1 MGFRGGEFGLAGEEV
16 EVQAFLAQGD
26 AFRELAKSVL
36 NRVLR
41 LLEFAFV
48 EELVG
53 ALGEATVGFRA
64 GGEEKD
70 DGKSEGNSKKSE
82 AHGGR
87 LG

>member
-1 MGFRGGEFGLAGEEV
+1 MGLRGGEFGLAGEEV

-26 AFRELAKSVL
+26 AFRELTKSVL

-41 LLEFAFV
+41 LLEFALV

-53 ALGEATVGFRA
+53 TLGKATVGFGA
-64 GGEEKD
+64 GGEGKD
-70 DGKSEGNSKKSE
+70 DGKSEGSGKESE

>member
-1 MGFRGGEFGLAGEEV
+1 M
-16 EVQAFLAQGD
+16 QAFLAQGD
-26 AFRELAKSVL
+26 AFRELTKSVL

-41 LLEFAFV
+41 LLEFALV

-53 ALGEATVGFRA
+53 TLGKATVGFGA
-64 GGEEKD
+64 GGEGKD
-70 DGKSEGNSKKSE
+70 DGKSEGSGKEGE

>member
-1 MGFRGGEFGLAGEEV
+1 MGFRGGEFGLAGEEI

-53 ALGEATVGFRA
+53 ALGEATVGFGA
-64 GGEEKD
+64 GGEGD
-70 DGKSEGNSKKSE
+70 SDGKTEGNNKKGE